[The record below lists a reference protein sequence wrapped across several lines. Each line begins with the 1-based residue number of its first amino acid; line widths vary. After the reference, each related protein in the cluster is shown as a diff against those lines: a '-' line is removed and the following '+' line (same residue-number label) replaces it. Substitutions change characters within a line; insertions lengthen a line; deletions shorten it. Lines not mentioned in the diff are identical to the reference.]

1 MTKIDAEVR
10 TQERG
15 QPLIYTQVA
24 LMGKDIS
31 QIQKDLTSLTSDVK
45 LLASQRFVTQN
56 EVDLKI
62 AQLQR
67 EIAEEVLKA
76 KTELESG
83 VRPFKVLG
91 TAVNTA
97 IILAILAAIMQQIL
111 K

>member
-1 MTKIDAEVR
+1 MTKTNSELR
-10 TQERG
+10 SQERG

-24 LMGKDIS
+24 LMGKDIA
-31 QIQKDLTSLTSDVK
+31 QIQKDVGTLSSDVK
-45 LLASQRFVTQN
+45 VLASQRFVTQN

-62 AQLQR
+62 AQLQK

-76 KTELESG
+76 KTELETG